1 MEGLVQATVLNAP
14 VADQLGVGSAQ
25 VDLLIGQLE
34 EGGILIREDAVGAE
48 LIEGSVFLLGTGAE
62 VRTWLQRGVQ
72 RSHSDRKEGAW
83 SSSILK
89 THSGFCCPKISV
101 CMIQQQEHASQSAN
115 KETHLDQKV

>member
-34 EGGILIREDAVGAE
+34 EGGILIRADAVGAE

-62 VRTWLQRGVQ
+62 VRTWLQRGG
-72 RSHSDRKEGAW
+72 RSAEVS
-83 SSSILK
+83 L
-89 THSGFCCPKISV
+89 
-101 CMIQQQEHASQSAN
+101 
-115 KETHLDQKV
+115 